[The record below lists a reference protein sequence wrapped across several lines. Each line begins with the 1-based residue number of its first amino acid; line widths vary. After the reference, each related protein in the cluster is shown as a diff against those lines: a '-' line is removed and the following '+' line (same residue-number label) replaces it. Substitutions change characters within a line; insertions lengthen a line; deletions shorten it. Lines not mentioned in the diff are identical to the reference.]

1 MFSDINV
8 IMLRYELL
16 EIYFTENLPQS
27 FLKII
32 TLVLDREDF
41 LNKASVLDFPKKG
54 PTTDVFLQFFSD
66 FLATILQCT
75 S

>member
-1 MFSDINV
+1 
-8 IMLRYELL
+8 MLRYELL
-16 EIYFTENLPQS
+16 EIHFTENLPQS

-54 PTTDVFLQFFSD
+54 PTTDVFLQFFSSNY
-66 FLATILQCT
+66 FAMHLLT
-75 S
+75 SASEC